1 MNPVST
7 NGNIVN
13 YMGLSTETKPTE
25 GLATGSL
32 FIELDTGTVYYF
44 NADTSAWAVF
54 GGGGSNG

>member
-7 NGNIVN
+7 NGDIKN
-13 YMGLSTETKPTE
+13 YMGLSSENKPTE

-44 NADTSAWAVF
+44 NADTTEWAVF
-54 GGGGSNG
+54 GGGN

>member
-44 NADTSAWAVF
+44 NAGTSAWAVF
-54 GGGGSNG
+54 GGGSNG

>member
-13 YMGLSTETKPTE
+13 YMGLSTEIKPTE

-54 GGGGSNG
+54 GGGSNG